1 MAVRP
6 KEIAPVL
13 LLATG
18 VNGRIQTWTDA
29 AAAMF
34 ECEREAALGRPLH
47 ELFQP
52 SNASGF
58 YGVTLPEAIRTG
70 VADWTFFSRNG
81 GKQEGRFSIRA
92 GEAGG
97 PQVEVWHLAAAVEE
111 EVEEIVETAAVGGA
125 EWQPTSSLPSRP
137 EWAMGDLSRE
147 QALMAETHHRVHH
160 HLNILSSLVNM
171 QSNAVMDAGA
181 RDALR
186 STQNRLRAVAA
197 LHQHLEAMAAR
208 PEGGFGAFVEGLVSR
223 LQDSLEVPALR
234 VQVVAEIPEAA
245 VLPKEWLMPLALTLN
260 ETLSN
265 ALEHGFPDGRTG
277 RVLVKLELEG
287 ARASLVIEDD
297 GVGMADEVAAAERGL
312 GLKIVSVFAEQMKGQ
327 LKISG
332 APGQGTRIE
341 MQFFIAFA
349 DN

>member
-1 MAVRP
+1 
-6 KEIAPVL
+6 
-13 LLATG
+13 
-18 VNGRIQTWTDA
+18 
-29 AAAMF
+29 
-34 ECEREAALGRPLH
+34 
-47 ELFQP
+47 
-52 SNASGF
+52 
-58 YGVTLPEAIRTG
+58 
-70 VADWTFFSRNG
+70 
-81 GKQEGRFSIRA
+81 
-92 GEAGG
+92 
-97 PQVEVWHLAAAVEE
+97 
-111 EVEEIVETAAVGGA
+111 
-125 EWQPTSSLPSRP
+125 
-137 EWAMGDLSRE
+137 
-147 QALMAETHHRVHH
+147 
-160 HLNILSSLVNM
+160 
-171 QSNAVMDAGA
+171 MDVGA

-208 PEGGFGAFVEGLVSR
+208 PEGGFGAFVEGLMSR
-223 LQDSLEVPALR
+223 LQDSLEVSASR
-234 VQVVAEIPEAA
+234 VQVVAEIPEDA

-265 ALEHGFPDGRTG
+265 ALEHGFPDGREG
-277 RVLVKLELEG
+277 RVLVKLELDG

-297 GVGMADEVAAAERGL
+297 GVGMADEVVAVAERGL

>member
-1 MAVRP
+1 MNATFP
-6 KEIAPVL
+6 YITPV
-13 LLATG
+13 
-18 VNGRIQTWTDA
+18 VDVPSI
-29 AAAMF
+29 
-34 ECEREAALGRPLH
+34 PVI
-47 ELFQP
+47 EL
-52 SNASGF
+52 
-58 YGVTLPEAIRTG
+58 
-70 VADWTFFSRNG
+70 
-81 GKQEGRFSIRA
+81 
-92 GEAGG
+92 
-97 PQVEVWHLAAAVEE
+97 
-111 EVEEIVETAAVGGA
+111 
-125 EWQPTSSLPSRP
+125 
-137 EWAMGDLSRE
+137 
-147 QALMAETHHRVHH
+147 
-160 HLNILSSLVNM
+160 
-171 QSNAVMDAGA
+171 MDAGA